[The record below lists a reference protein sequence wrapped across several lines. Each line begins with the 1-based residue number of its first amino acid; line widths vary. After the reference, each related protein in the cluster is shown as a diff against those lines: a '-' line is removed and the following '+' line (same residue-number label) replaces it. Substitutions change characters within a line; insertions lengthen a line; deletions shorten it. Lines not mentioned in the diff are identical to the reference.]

1 MSESPQIP
9 PTLYDWAGG
18 MPAFERLTE
27 IFYKRVLEDEL
38 LHPIFAHMNSDHPQH
53 VARFVAEVFGG
64 PKTYSESLGGHDGM
78 VMHHLNKHLTDTQR
92 RRWMNL
98 LIDCAD
104 DAGLPDDPEF
114 RSAFVGYLE
123 WGSRL
128 AVINSQPGVPAPDEK
143 TPMPQWNWG
152 AVGGPYQP
160 E

>member
-1 MSESPQIP
+1 MSEPTKTP

-18 MPAFERLTE
+18 MAAFERLTD
-27 IFYKRVLEDEL
+27 IFYKRVLEDDL
-38 LHPIFAHMNSDHPQH
+38 LRPVFLHMDAEHPRH

-64 PKTYSESLGGHDGM
+64 PKTYSETLGGHNGM
-78 VMHHLNKHLTDTQR
+78 VMHHLNKHLTDAQR

-98 LIDCAD
+98 LLDCAD

-114 RSAFVGYLE
+114 RSAFVAYLE

-128 AVINSQPGVPAPDEK
+128 AVINSQPGVDETDEK

-160 E
+160 G

>member
-1 MSESPQIP
+1 MPNTT

-38 LHPIFAHMNSDHPQH
+38 LHPIFTHMDPDHPQH

-78 VMHHLNKHLTDTQR
+78 VMHHLNKYLTNAQR
-92 RRWMNL
+92 RRWMTL

-114 RSAFVGYLE
+114 RSAFVAYLE

-128 AVINSQPGVPAPDEK
+128 AVINSQPGVIAPDEK